1 MAFGLTKKLP
11 NDVKCVHEHDVR
23 ANLVRSGMIYGDRE
37 NEEKKKKAAEFK
49 PYGSQ
54 EKNYTYF

>member
-23 ANLVRSGMIYGDRE
+23 ANLVRSGMIYGDKE
-37 NEEKKKKAAEFK
+37 NEEKKKMW
-49 PYGSQ
+49 
-54 EKNYTYF
+54 